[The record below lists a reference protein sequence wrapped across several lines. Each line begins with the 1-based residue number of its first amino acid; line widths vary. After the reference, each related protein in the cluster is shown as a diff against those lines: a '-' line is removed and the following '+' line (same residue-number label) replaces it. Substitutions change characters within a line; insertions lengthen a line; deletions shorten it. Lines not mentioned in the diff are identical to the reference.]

1 MTAILSICLL
11 VVAIIIGFKM
21 KTNVGVLCMVF
32 AYIVGGFLLQLSGTD
47 LMNMWPSKL
56 FILLFAV
63 TLFYGFAMLNGTLRK
78 LADNIIYSFRNNTW
92 ILPIVIFLGALIIS
106 GTGAGDVS
114 SVIFVPIAMSIAATT
129 GMSPIL
135 LGLAAFLGSV
145 GGMSPIGPI
154 GILAKELAVGL
165 KFSEA
170 VVNATVTRILVNGL
184 ISFGLLFVI
193 YYFVFKGYKKTKVL
207 SMEKPEPF
215 SREQR
220 STLIIIVCF
229 IGVLVIP
236 FLLKALFP
244 GVAFFGFVTKNINVA
259 FIALIGAIVA
269 SLLHVADEKQ
279 VVAHVPWS
287 TLVVLG
293 GVSMFIGVA
302 TKAGA
307 IQLLSNYIVAHA
319 SSGLIPVYLAG
330 ASGIMSWFVSG
341 FVVNA
346 TLFPLVPGIVAAVP
360 ELSPVLLFSVLV
372 VAALTTAVSPF
383 STGGALVVT
392 SIEDEKIRN
401 RAFRWYLG
409 IPFINLAIFILLIA
423 LRIVR

>member
-1 MTAILSICLL
+1 MTAVLSICLL

-32 AYIVGGFLLQLSGTD
+32 AYILGGIVLQLSGTD

-78 LADNIIYSFRNNTW
+78 LADNIIYSFRNSPW
-92 ILPIVIFLGALIIS
+92 ILPIVVFLGALIIS

-114 SVIFVPIAMSIAATT
+114 SVIFVPIGMSIAAAT

-154 GILAKELAVGL
+154 GILAKELVVGL

-184 ISFGLLFVI
+184 ISFSLLFVI

-215 SREQR
+215 SRKQR
-220 STLIIIVCF
+220 ATLILIVCF

-244 GVAFFGFVTKNINVA
+244 GVAFFGFVTKNVNVA

-307 IQLLSNYIVAHA
+307 IQLLSNYIAAHA

-341 FVVNA
+341 FVVNT
-346 TLFPLVPGIVAAVP
+346 TLFPLVPGVVAAVP
-360 ELSPVLLFSVLV
+360 GLSPVLLFSVIC

-392 SIEDEKIRN
+392 SIEDEKIRD
-401 RAFRWYLG
+401 RAFRWFLG